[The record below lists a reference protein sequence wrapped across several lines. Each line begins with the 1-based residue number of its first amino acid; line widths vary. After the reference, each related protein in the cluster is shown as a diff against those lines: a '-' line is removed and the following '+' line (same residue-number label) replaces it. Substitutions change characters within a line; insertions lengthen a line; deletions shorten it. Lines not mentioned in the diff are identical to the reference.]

1 MLDAV
6 DRLARGRTTLVV
18 THDAH
23 VALRADR
30 VVWIEDGR
38 IGLDG
43 SPRRL
48 LERSE
53 VFRAWASAN
62 TTRRGPA
69 HQEVR

>member
-18 THDAH
+18 THDAD
-23 VALRADR
+23 VAMRADR

-43 SPRRL
+43 SPGRL
-48 LERSE
+48 LEGSE
-53 VFRAWASAN
+53 AFRAWASAS
-62 TTRRGPA
+62 TARRGPVW
-69 HQEVR
+69 QEVR